1 MPFPITINVSASAFG
16 QQYTDDQSTTSDMG
30 IPHAPSVPAAK
41 VGSLTTRTD
50 NDTGV
55 LTMDTGHGITTAAK
69 LDVYWQNADLT
80 YGSRSNM
87 TVGTVATNSVPI
99 DGGTGDNLPVNLTA
113 ITAAV
118 PHVENATVDGDNLTA
133 ILFRSND
140 SQAIFTVCED
150 DGTTVLLTIRLAAN
164 SSYIWNDQSGITN
177 PLAATDVGTIRSS
190 HASTVAETM
199 YAALAYN

>member
-41 VGSLTTRTD
+41 AGSLTTRTD
-50 NDTGV
+50 NDTGT
-55 LTMDTGHGITTAAK
+55 LTMDAGHGITTGVK

-99 DGGTGDNLPVNLTA
+99 DGGTGDNLPLAAVA
-113 ITAAV
+113 VTAAV
-118 PHVENATVDGDNLTA
+118 PHVENAVVDGDNLSA
-133 ILFRSND
+133 ILCRSND
-140 SQAIFTVCED
+140 SQAIFTFCQT
-150 DGTTVLLTIRLAAN
+150 DGTTVLLTVRLAAGA
-164 SSYIWNDQSGITN
+164 SYIWNDQSGITN

-190 HASTVAETM
+190 HANTAAETM